1 MQTRRDRVQAH
12 NFTVGRLGTAMLEGD
27 PDAVDAP
34 MRRTRTGTYI
44 GIALGAL
51 ICVGFLVFGLI
62 FPGGAANW
70 RQDGNLVVMRE
81 TGATYMYGEGA
92 LRPVANYTSA
102 RLIAGGEPQVSRVSA
117 ESIMGERMGAP
128 VGIPGAPDTLP
139 AVDAGATSLWRL
151 CALPPE
157 EDGGEP
163 RTALTV
169 APDPGVGAPLG
180 DRAALVTG
188 PDGTHHL
195 LWQGRRL
202 RFDEEAG
209 ALQALGYG
217 TTPAIAVS
225 QEFLDTVPPAADLSA
240 VEVPGAGEEGPDIA
254 GAPSRVGQV
263 FTVSGG
269 GQGDQHFL
277 LTRDGLVPLGVT
289 DALLLLADPGIRET
303 VFGGGESAAVAVDA
317 GEAGAHLAEDADPP
331 RPQSDG
337 VPAEPPEIAPADE
350 GVPCMVLVDG
360 ESSVGLFPADTVDAW
375 AVPELPG
382 VAPGCPTPDLIGIPN
397 GGGGV
402 AAAQPAAGRTGSPV
416 LYLVTDAGA
425 KYRIPDNEV
434 LGALGY
440 EPADTVP
447 VPTALLRLLPTGPDL
462 SPEAAAL
469 PVADAAAQEEPA
481 TCP

>member
-1 MQTRRDRVQAH
+1 MQTRRDRVQAY

-44 GIALGAL
+44 GVALGAL

-62 FPGGAANW
+62 FPGGSTNW

-81 TGATYMYGEGA
+81 TGATYMYGGGM
-92 LRPVANYTSA
+92 LRPVANYASA
-102 RLIAGGEPQVSRVSA
+102 RLIAGGEPQMSRVSA
-117 ESIMGERMGAP
+117 EAVMGERVGAP

-139 AVDAGATSLWRL
+139 ALDSGATSVWRL

-157 EDGGEP
+157 EDGGAP

-169 APDPGVGAPLG
+169 APDTGDGVPLE
-180 DRAALVTG
+180 DRAVLAAG

-195 LWQGRRL
+195 LWNGRRL
-202 RFDEEAG
+202 RFDDEAG

-217 TTPAIAVS
+217 TTPAVEVS
-225 QEFLDTVPPAADLSA
+225 AEFLATVPAAADLSA
-240 VEVPGAGEEGPDIA
+240 VEVPGAGEAGPDIG

-269 GQGDQHFL
+269 GQGDQHFV
-277 LTRDGLVPLGVT
+277 LTREGLAPLTVT
-289 DALLLLADPGIRET
+289 DALLLLADPGIRES
-303 VFGGGESAAVAVDA
+303 VFGGGDPAAVAVDA
-317 GEAGAHLAEDADPP
+317 GEASAHLAEDAGPV
-331 RPQSDG
+331 RPEADG
-337 VPAEPPEIAPADE
+337 LPAQPPEIAPAEE
-350 GVPCMVLVDG
+350 GAPCLRVTGGEASIGLYPPDG
-360 ESSVGLFPADTVDAW
+360 VAAW
-375 AVPELPG
+375 PVPELPG

-402 AAAQPAAGRTGSPV
+402 AAAQPAAGRTGSPA
-416 LYLVTDAGA
+416 LYLVSDAGA
-425 KYRIPDNEV
+425 KYRIPDTQVLEV
-434 LGALGY
+434 LGY
-440 EPADTVP
+440 QPADTVP

-462 SPEAAAL
+462 SPDTAAL
-469 PVADAAAQEEPA
+469 PVADAAAQAEPA
-481 TCP
+481 SCP